1 MLIRSYVQS
10 DLARLTELTIETF
23 RPFYEESFRPLV
35 GELIAR
41 PSPVREP
48 RMRVGTGIPAV
59 WPTGRRTT
67 LLILATPAHC
77 GGASRLA
84 LAVNRKT
91 RTVDEDRVRRS

>member
-41 PSPVREP
+41 QSPVREP
-48 RMRVGTGIPAV
+48 RMRRWHWLPAV
-59 WPTGRRTT
+59 WPNGRRTT
-67 LLILATPAHC
+67 PPHSRDPSPLRRRFTL
-77 GGASRLA
+77 GARCESENT
-84 LAVNRKT
+84 NR
-91 RTVDEDRVRRS
+91 